1 MFQKLLLGAALLV
14 AVAACTQQ
22 NVTTDPQQDAE
33 SVAVINSLAR
43 LGNPNNATAI
53 TGKPCSETIIAKE
66 KLPAAALAYVKQ
78 TYPSAVF
85 VQAEQGT
92 DRDGKTF
99 YEILF
104 TIDGKHRQLHFDA
117 AGMVLVGPGNG
128 PKGGGG
134 FGDHGHKGTPPLKTD
149 ITADK
154 LPKPITDYMAA
165 NFKGYTFVKAE
176 VVTDATNG
184 AVLFFDV
191 RYTLNGKTSEAHF
204 DVNGNLKAPHKDG
217 HGPG

>member
-1 MFQKLLLGAALLV
+1 MFQKLLLGAALV
-14 AVAACTQQ
+14 AAVAACTQQ
-22 NVTTDPQQDAE
+22 NVSTAPQDTE

-43 LGNPNNATAI
+43 LGNPNNATAV
-53 TGKPCSETIIAKE
+53 TGKPCSETIIDKAKV
-66 KLPAAALAYVKQ
+66 PQAALDYVTK
-78 TYPSAVF
+78 TYPTAVF

-104 TIDGKHRQLHFDA
+104 TIDGKKRQLHFDA
-117 AGMVLVGPGNG
+117 AGAVLIGPGNG

-134 FGDHGHKGTPPLKTD
+134 FGDHGPKGTPPLKTD

-154 LPKPITDYMAA
+154 LPKVITDYLAA
-165 NFKGYTFVKAE
+165 NKAGYTFVKAE

-191 RYTLNGKTSEAHF
+191 RFTLNGVTSELHF
-204 DVNGNLKAPHKDG
+204 DINGNLKAPHKGGPDG
-217 HGPG
+217 H

>member
-22 NVTTDPQQDAE
+22 TVTTDPQDAE

-53 TGKPCSETIIAKE
+53 TGKPCSETIIAKD
-66 KLPAAALAYVKQ
+66 KLPKAALDYVTK
-78 TYPSAVF
+78 TYPTAVF

-104 TIDGKHRQLHFDA
+104 TIDGKNRQLHFDA
-117 AGMVLVGPGNG
+117 AGAILVGPGNG

-134 FGDHGHKGTPPLKTD
+134 FGDHGPKGTPPLKTD

-154 LPKPITDYMAA
+154 LPKLITDYMAA
-165 NFKGYTFVKAE
+165 NFAGYTFVKAE
-176 VVTDATNG
+176 VVTDATND

-191 RYTLNGKTSEAHF
+191 RYTLNGKTTEAHF
-204 DVNGNLKAPHKDG
+204 DINGNLQPPHKGG